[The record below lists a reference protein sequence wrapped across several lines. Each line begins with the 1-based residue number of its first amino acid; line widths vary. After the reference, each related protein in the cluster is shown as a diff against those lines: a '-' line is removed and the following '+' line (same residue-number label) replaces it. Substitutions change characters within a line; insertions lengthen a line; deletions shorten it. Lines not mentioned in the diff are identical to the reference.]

1 MSMIESLTGPKQPEY
16 DFTITGAGA
25 HVAFNS
31 NNNQVNKP
39 LFESTERNVDTSAV
53 SVFCNKEC

>member
-1 MSMIESLTGPKQPEY
+1 MTMIGSLTGPKQQEH
-16 DFTITGAGA
+16 DISILGAGT
-25 HVAFNS
+25 HVAF

-39 LFESTERNVDTSAV
+39 LFESTERNVDTSTV